1 MGRFFLGYI
10 FGTISVAAVVG
21 YLPTGQAEK
30 VIKQYTNV
38 GYTLAKELAG
48 K

>member
-1 MGRFFLGYI
+1 MGRFLLGYL
-10 FGTISVAAVVG
+10 FGTISMAAVVG

>member
-1 MGRFFLGYI
+1 MGRFLLGYI

-21 YLPTGQAEK
+21 LIPNGQAEK
-30 VIKQYTNV
+30 VIKQYTNA

>member
-10 FGTISVAAVVG
+10 LGTISMAAVVG

-30 VIKQYTNV
+30 IVKQYSIA
-38 GYTLAKELAG
+38 GYALVKELAG
-48 K
+48 E